1 MDYEEL
7 EGFFLWPGFY
17 GVYRILLTIT
27 KILGYPKLACHL
39 HLRLLDFNY
48 VILYC
53 EKRFNSFPEFFIFSE
68 FGIFR
73 FLSFPFSFL

>member
-1 MDYEEL
+1 MDYEEP

-17 GVYRILLTIT
+17 GVYRILLTIP
-27 KILGYPKLACHL
+27 KILGHPKLACHL

-53 EKRFNSFPEFFIFSE
+53 EKKV
-68 FGIFR
+68 
-73 FLSFPFSFL
+73 